1 MNQKVKSCDS
11 CNFAEK
17 TNSLTYP
24 VKCTISKPIPMMVH
38 EYCVNWFAYVGCAS
52 HSDFQ
57 SERDVKELFRK
68 EIAKWK
74 DEDPLFMAY
83 VYGQEASKKEERETC
98 PQNKIWQHCP
108 AVGQIRKNERDLDD
122 YCKIGLY
129 WYVHGDE
136 ESEDVGLCRGKSC
149 NYCGRYN
156 EELRQQAGEP

>member
-57 SERDVKELFRK
+57 SEREKVLEL
-68 EIAKWK
+68 
-74 DEDPLFMAY
+74 
-83 VYGQEASKKEERETC
+83 
-98 PQNKIWQHCP
+98 
-108 AVGQIRKNERDLDD
+108 LDD
-122 YCKIGLY
+122 L
-129 WYVHGDE
+129 
-136 ESEDVGLCRGKSC
+136 R
-149 NYCGRYN
+149 RYANGEYKEADLSDN
-156 EELRQQAGEP
+156 EHDLRIHLEYENRIWGIMKELRQAGE